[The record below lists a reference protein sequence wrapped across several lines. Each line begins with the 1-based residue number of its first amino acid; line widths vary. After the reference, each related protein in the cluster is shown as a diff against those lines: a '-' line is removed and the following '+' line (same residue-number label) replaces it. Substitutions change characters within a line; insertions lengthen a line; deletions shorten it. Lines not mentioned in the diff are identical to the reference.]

1 MTVGEAAARQVAPYN
16 GPNRIKSEQSPRNLA
31 LAFGRWVAKRL
42 PEDWDWW
49 TFGEGPERVGK
60 SNLMIH
66 WCHYVSGPLFKIREH
81 VCYDAEE
88 FLRLVDDCPR
98 YGSILL
104 DEAAEAW
111 FNRDFASSINKALG
125 KASTQIGDRNLN
137 VVLALPS
144 IYLLDTVA
152 IRRCKTLVKVSAPG
166 FVRGK
171 SEWHKPNWQKYAK
184 QLDPYWEL
192 KFVHYFHRLPEPQAT
207 IYREIKTQ
215 KAKER
220 LGGYIDEVRRQKA
233 KSKDQEK
240 DVTADEIIAKVKKV
254 RTKNKELLQ
263 NSIGRYDARLLK
275 NKYRS
280 SLKAAEE
287 AAAVLN
293 AALK

>member
-1 MTVGEAAARQVAPYN
+1 MMTAADVARHVAPYS
-16 GPNRIKSEQSPRNLA
+16 GPNQVKSQTCPNNLA
-31 LAFGRWVAKRL
+31 LAFGRWVSKRL
-42 PEDWDWW
+42 PDDWDWW

-60 SNLMIH
+60 STLMIY
-66 WCHYVSGPLFKIREH
+66 WCHYVSGELFKIREH
-81 VCYDAEE
+81 ICYDAEE
-88 FLRLVDDCPR
+88 FLRLVDDAPR

-111 FNRDFASSINKALG
+111 FNRDYATTINKALG

-192 KFVHYFHRLPEPQAT
+192 KFIHYFYRLPEPQAS
-207 IYREIKTQ
+207 IYREIKTI
-215 KAKER
+215 KARER
-220 LGGYIDEVRRQKA
+220 LGSYIDEVKRQKA
-233 KSKDQEK
+233 KSHDQEK
-240 DVTADEIIAKVKKV
+240 DVTADEIITKV
-254 RTKNKELLQ
+254 RKMRTQNRQTLQ
-263 NSIGRYDARLLK
+263 NSIGRFDSRLIK
-275 NKYRS
+275 NKY
-280 SLKAAEE
+280 KASTKVSEE

-293 AALK
+293 ASLK